1 MVFHLETVALA
12 ASDAAAVDAAAAAAA
27 AASQGCHGN
36 LSSRGAQRMG
46 DVRLGCCGRT
56 GVYPLAGLQSLS

>member
-27 AASQGCHGN
+27 AAAASQGCHGN
-36 LSSRGAQRMG
+36 LSSRGA
-46 DVRLGCCGRT
+46 
-56 GVYPLAGLQSLS
+56 